1 MMNRTVQRLLIGLW
15 LLFSFL
21 LISVICKYYRESNVV
36 AAEEKKRDKL
46 VIMAVCDED
55 GSGVSL

>member
-21 LISVICKYYRESNVV
+21 LISVIFKYYRESNVV

-46 VIMAVCDED
+46 VIMAVCEEA
-55 GSGVSL
+55 VNP